1 MADTVG
7 FIRELPHEL
16 IAAFQSTLQEA
27 RSAQLLIHV
36 IDAADARRE
45 EYTGQ
50 VNAVLA
56 EIGAGKLPQ
65 LLVYNKIDRVG
76 LAPAHRA
83 RRGRRSDAGVD
94 QRGAR
99 HRAWICSRRP
109 LPSACS
115 CRPSVAGCEFRPHA
129 GALRA
134 QLLAGGAVREERTED
149 DGTMRLL
156 VELPPAQMA
165 ALARDPQVALS
176 MVSPGLPCATAMPYL
191 ESIRSAAHSAR
202 RRPNPRSG

>member
-1 MADTVG
+1 
-7 FIRELPHEL
+7 LPHEL

-36 IDAADARRE
+36 IDAADVRRE

-76 LAPAHRA
+76 LQA
-83 RRGRRSDAGVD
+83 RIERDAAGDPTQVWISAERGHGLDLLTQAIAERLQLQA
-94 QRGAR
+94 QRGWVRIPAR
-99 HRAWICSRRP
+99 
-109 LPSACS
+109 
-115 CRPSVAGCEFRPHA
+115 A

-176 MVSPGLPCATAMPYL
+176 MVSPGLACATAMPYL

-202 RRPNPRSG
+202 RRPNPRGG